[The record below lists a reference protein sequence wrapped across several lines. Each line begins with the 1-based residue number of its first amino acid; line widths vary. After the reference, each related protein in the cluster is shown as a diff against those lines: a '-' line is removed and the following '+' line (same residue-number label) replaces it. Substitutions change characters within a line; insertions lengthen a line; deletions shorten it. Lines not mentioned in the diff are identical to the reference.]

1 MDDLTLLSADRLRVT
16 YGQVAAVEGVSFS
29 VRRGEAVAIL
39 GANGAGKS
47 SVVRALAG
55 LVPATG
61 SIALR
66 GQRIERLAS
75 HQRAALGIGY
85 VPEGRRVFAEMTVR
99 ENLLMGAYLKPE
111 AVSGGLE
118 RVFQTF
124 PRLAERQRQLATTL
138 SGGEQQM
145 LAIGRALMRSPDLL
159 LLDEPSLGLSP
170 LLVQVIYRA
179 LLDVRRRG
187 TTLLLA
193 EQSAHLALGLADRAY
208 VLETGRIVLE
218 GDARTLRGD
227 GRIAA
232 AYLGGEAPA
241 RRAG

>member
-1 MDDLTLLSADRLRVT
+1 MDDLTVLSAERLRVT
-16 YGQVAAVEGVSFS
+16 YGPVVAVEGVSFS
-29 VRRGEAVAIL
+29 IRRGEAVAIL

-55 LVPATG
+55 LVRATG
-61 SIALR
+61 GITLG

-99 ENLLMGAYLKPE
+99 ENLLMGAYLKRE
-111 AVSGGLE
+111 AVSAGLE
-118 RVFQTF
+118 HVFQTF

-179 LLDVRRRG
+179 LLDIRGRG

-218 GDARTLRGD
+218 GEARTLRGD

-241 RRAG
+241 RRAS

>member
-1 MDDLTLLSADRLRVT
+1 MDDLTLLSAERLRVA
-16 YGQVAAVEGVSFS
+16 YGHVVAVEGVSFS
-29 VRRGEAVAIL
+29 VQRGEAVAIL

-61 SIALR
+61 SVTLR

-111 AVSGGLE
+111 TVAAGLE
-118 RVFQTF
+118 RVFATF

-179 LLDVRRRG
+179 LVDIRRRG
-187 TTLLLA
+187 TTVLLA

-208 VLETGRIVLE
+208 VLETGRIVLD